1 MPHLSNRPC
10 NGNGATQ
17 RKELGANSAD
27 VDSVFIAAFPPVR
40 SDCPCSTSVG
50 RDSLE
55 QDDRNGMSHATALPN
70 LPGRPKSFV
79 SITLEPALFEKLGGV
94 IQ

>member
-1 MPHLSNRPC
+1 MPHLSNLPC
-10 NGNGATQ
+10 HGNGATQ
-17 RKELGANSAD
+17 HKELRANSAD
-27 VDSVFIAAFPPVR
+27 AESVFIVAFPPVC

-70 LPGRPKSFV
+70 LPGRQKSFV